1 LSQKITLQLSIDM
14 AAYFD
19 NVKRLEVLEEE
30 LESWV
35 DTPFRHRTAVKGLGC
50 DCIHFIVGV
59 LKHFDLVQT
68 DKKGFMPEY
77 GSDWNLHKTRELLL
91 DGIKREVKCIEVPI
105 GNIVDGDLVLFKFGK
120 ASAHVAFKLKEHF
133 YHSVTE
139 VGVIKTQFKDRIW
152 NERITHVLRIVE

>member
-1 LSQKITLQLSIDM
+1 MNI
-14 AAYFD
+14 YFK
-19 NVKRLEVLEEE
+19 NVERLEALEDE

-35 DTPFRHRTAVKGLGC
+35 DTPFRHRTMVKGLGC

-68 DKKGFMPEY
+68 EKKGFMPEY
-77 GSDWNLHKTRELLL
+77 GPDWNLHNTRELLL
-91 DGIKREVKCIEVPI
+91 DGIKREVKCIEVPVDD
-105 GNIVDGDLVLFKFGK
+105 IVDGDLVLFKYGK

-139 VGVIKTQFKDRIW
+139 VGVIKTQFEDETW
-152 NERITHVLRIVE
+152 NGKITHVLRIVE